1 MLFIVRH
8 GRTVAN
14 AAGLLQGRVDN
25 PLDDEGQKQA
35 GWIAKAL
42 GPVDRVISSPLQRA
56 LQTAELLG
64 QIPRIDERWIELDYG
79 EWDSRPVA
87 DITPDEWAAWR
98 ADPSF
103 SPPGGESLIE
113 LDQRVAAAC
122 EEIISEAEELRV
134 AVFTHVSPIKST
146 IAWALGVSEQISW
159 RLNVAQAQITKIV
172 IRDGRPVITAFNET
186 AHLHKGGLG

>member
-1 MLFIVRH
+1 MLFIVRR

>member
-134 AVFTHVSPIKST
+134 AVFTHVSPI
-146 IAWALGVSEQISW
+146 
-159 RLNVAQAQITKIV
+159 
-172 IRDGRPVITAFNET
+172 RDGRPVITAFNET

>member
-42 GPVDRVISSPLQRA
+42 GPVDCVISSPLQRA
-56 LQTAELLG
+56 LQTAEPLG
-64 QIPRIDERWIELDYG
+64 QIPRIDDRWIELDYG

-113 LDQRVAAAC
+113 LDRRVAAAC

-186 AHLHKGGLG
+186 SHLHKGGLG

>member
-1 MLFIVRH
+1 
-8 GRTVAN
+8 VAN

>member
-159 RLNVAQAQITKIV
+159 HLNVAQAQITKIV

>member
-8 GRTVAN
+8 GRTAAN
-14 AAGLLQGRVDN
+14 GAGLLQGRVDN
-25 PLDDEGQKQA
+25 PLDDQGRRQA
-35 GWIAKAL
+35 EWIAKAL
-42 GPVDRVISSPLQRA
+42 GPVDRVVSSPLQRA
-56 LQTAELLG
+56 LQTAEPLG
-64 QIPRIDERWIELDYG
+64 QIARIDERWIELDYG

>member
-87 DITPDEWAAWR
+87 DITPDQWAAWR

>member
-1 MLFIVRH
+1 M
-8 GRTVAN
+8 AN

-25 PLDDEGQKQA
+25 PLDGQGRKQA
-35 GWIAKAL
+35 GRIAKAL

-56 LQTAELLG
+56 LQTAEPLG

-87 DITPDEWAAWR
+87 DITADQWAAWR

-134 AVFTHVSPIKST
+134 AVFTHISPIKST

-172 IRDGRPVITAFNET
+172 VRDGRPVITAFNEI
-186 AHLHKGGLG
+186 AHLHEGGLS

>member
-25 PLDDEGQKQA
+25 PLDEQGRKQA
-35 GWIAKAL
+35 GQIAKAL

-56 LQTAELLG
+56 LQTAEPLG
-64 QIPRIDERWIELDYG
+64 QTPRIDERWIELDYG

-87 DITPDEWAAWR
+87 DITPDQWAAWR

-172 IRDGRPVITAFNET
+172 VRDGRPVITAFNEI
-186 AHLHKGGLG
+186 AHLHEGGLG

>member
-25 PLDDEGQKQA
+25 PLDDQGRQQA
-35 GWIAKAL
+35 GLIAKVL
-42 GPVDRVISSPLQRA
+42 GPVDRVVSSPLQRA
-56 LQTAELLG
+56 LQTAEPLG

-98 ADPSF
+98 EDPSF

-113 LDQRVAAAC
+113 LDRRVAAAC
-122 EEIISEAEELRV
+122 EELISEAEDLRV

-159 RLNVAQAQITKIV
+159 RLNVAQAQITRIA
-172 IRDGRPVITAFNET
+172 IRNGRPVITTFNET
-186 AHLHKGGLG
+186 AHLKKGDLI

>member
-42 GPVDRVISSPLQRA
+42 GPVDRGISSPLQRA